1 MSLRPNG
8 GGGLHAEG
16 GDGDPGRVP
25 QFHNR
30 VTTQCACGMHADK
43 NVSASDCG
51 TSISITV
58 SKMQGRAGE
67 PGRSAMYRRGGELE
81 SRLSGKAL
89 SSKATGLN
97 HQNQAKPDSECLKPR
112 AAWGDGRRSWGTRG
126 S

>member
-1 MSLRPNG
+1 MSLRPDG
-8 GGGLHAEG
+8 GGELHAEG

-30 VTTQCACGMHADK
+30 VTTQCACGVHAETRMYP
-43 NVSASDCG
+43 ASDCG

-67 PGRSAMYRRGGELE
+67 PGRSAMYRKEGGELE

-89 SSKATGLN
+89 VSSKATGLN
-97 HQNQAKPDSECLKPR
+97 HQNQAKPT
-112 AAWGDGRRSWGTRG
+112 RSV
-126 S
+126 